1 MKIVY
6 SPQAREDLREMK
18 QYIAEILQN
27 PQSAQKLTDR
37 IVRSA
42 HLLGSQPNLGI
53 ALKDKINR
61 NTEYRCFIVGNSGIF
76 YVATEQEIRIV
87 RILDL
92 RTDYLRTLFA
102 E

>member
-6 SPQAREDLREMK
+6 SPQARTDLREMK
-18 QYIAEILQN
+18 QYIAQTLQN
-27 PQSAQKLTDR
+27 PQAAQKLTDR

-42 HLLGSQPNLGI
+42 HLLAEQPNLGVD
-53 ALKDKINR
+53 LKERVNR
-61 NTEYRCFIVGNSGIF
+61 NTQYRCLISGNFGVF
-76 YVATEQEIRIV
+76 YVVAEQDIRIV

>member
-27 PQSAQKLTDR
+27 PQAAQKLTDR

-53 ALKDKINR
+53 ALK
-61 NTEYRCFIVGNSGIF
+61 E
-76 YVATEQEIRIV
+76 
-87 RILDL
+87 
-92 RTDYLRTLFA
+92 
-102 E
+102 